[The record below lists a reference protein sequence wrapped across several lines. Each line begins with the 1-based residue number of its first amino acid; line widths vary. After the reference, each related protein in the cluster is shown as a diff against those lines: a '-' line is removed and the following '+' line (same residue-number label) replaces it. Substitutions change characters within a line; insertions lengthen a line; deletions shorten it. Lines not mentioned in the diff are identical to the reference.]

1 MPAHRGSLEQDDN
14 PDTKVPITYIPGTGE
29 YKCTKLST
37 IVTRL
42 NLGDY
47 ESEFHYG
54 AMAYLQN
61 IKKYIL
67 LYRVATQP
75 WSVNNFLLLKSNKE
89 DSLNIIDTSKKIQ
102 AFMNKCQGLIPVKY
116 TRKRK
121 RNSQTGS
128 GRKGRRKGT
137 RRGKTRKQR
146 S

>member
-14 PDTKVPITYIPGTGE
+14 PDTKVPITYIPRTGE
-29 YKCTKLST
+29 DKCTRLST

-42 NLGDY
+42 NLEDY
-47 ESEFHYG
+47 ESKFHYV

-75 WSVNNFLLLKSNKE
+75 WSVDNFLLLKSNKE
-89 DSLNIIDTSKKIQ
+89 DSLDIIDTSKKIQ
-102 AFMNKCQGLIPVKY
+102 ALMNRCQGLIPVKY
-116 TRKRK
+116 TRR
-121 RNSQTGS
+121 RSQSGTGK
-128 GRKGRRKGT
+128 KGRRKGKKY
-137 RRGKTRKQR
+137 GKTRKRR